1 MNELNDM
8 NEMNEK
14 KNKGLFNKR
23 SDFFGKGLGF
33 ELGNCFCNRLFSLL
47 LAPGSALEN
56 VAAIVNPEGK
66 PTKVNWAL
74 SWPSALEIEMCGKTV
89 FLIRV

>member
-23 SDFFGKGLGF
+23 SDFFGKGVGF
-33 ELGNCFCNRLFSLL
+33 ELGNCF
-47 LAPGSALEN
+47 
-56 VAAIVNPEGK
+56 
-66 PTKVNWAL
+66 
-74 SWPSALEIEMCGKTV
+74 
-89 FLIRV
+89 